1 MKRKLVAMLAVML
14 LLVYIAPE
22 VSHADELTGL
32 TLEKEMRAMMELKV
46 IKGYQDG
53 KVYPKAEVRRADFAA
68 FLARALKLQN
78 SIPEFTDVNP
88 SAAVA
93 GEIGAIQKTGY
104 MTGTSDGKFMPEK
117 SISREEMALTISRV
131 YKAKGFQSKGEDI
144 VIQDAPKF
152 TLNGGLKAAQL
163 LASLK
168 IMNGKPGEL
177 GGNSYIFN
185 PKDISTRDQV
195 AAVLYRY
202 LLIEE
207 SNGVPET
214 PGKEEP
220 NPTPSPVDPEVYQ
233 VASIQNGI
241 VVPTVAQYNKYEDAL
256 TALGNSNTLRV
267 MLKKNDIIKMKTGRV
282 FGAPNPKN
290 YTSIYEDIELKKEIT
305 YVERGREM
313 KHLGSGPNY
322 AIVEIAG
329 TTGYVK
335 HAEIDLVPAEL
346 VTGKDYYKNIN
357 GLLTHYTYNN
367 YNNPSKTYG
376 TYSIGPSPA
385 FLKEG
390 VEYNS
395 FDGVR
400 FYDSQNKLVGQ
411 EFPYFQYLS
420 ARTSTVYT
428 AEQLDN
434 YILTRLADRQ
444 ALGLARYSNATKDS
458 KLIGLGVK
466 LKELEKTHRVNAMLI
481 LATAIH
487 ESDFGISA
495 KALSCNNLFGIAAY
509 DSSTKL
515 CERSFAA
522 PEKSAEAFILE
533 YMNKKYLNPQGD
545 FPNGAAPGN
554 KTVGTNVKYAS
565 DPNWGSKIAGHL
577 WTMDQKLG
585 GQEYKRHT
593 LGRITYYN
601 NADGINVRTTPE
613 VSSNNLL
620 FTYKP
625 KKLGADGLFGYP
637 LVILDKTIGSDGKTW
652 YKVVADINPVVN
664 GIETQEFGWI
674 NEDLMTVTV
683 EKK

>member
-1 MKRKLVAMLAVML
+1 MKRKLVAILAVLL
-14 LLVYIAPE
+14 LLVHIAPE

-32 TLEKEMRAMMELKV
+32 TLEKEMRAMIELDV
-46 IKGYQDG
+46 IRGYKDG
-53 KVYPKAEVRRADFAA
+53 KVYPKAQVSRADFAA
-68 FLARALKLQN
+68 FLARALKLPDTTPQ
-78 SIPEFTDVNP
+78 FTDVNT

-104 MTGTSDGKFMPEK
+104 MTGTLDGKFMPEK
-117 SISREEMALTISRV
+117 LISREEMALTISRV
-131 YKAKGFQSKGEDI
+131 YKAKGHQGEVVNI

-152 TLNGGLKAAQL
+152 TLGGGLEAAQL

-168 IMNGKPGEL
+168 IMNGMPGTL
-177 GGNSYIFN
+177 GDNSFIFN

-202 LLIEE
+202 LE
-207 SNGVPET
+207 SNEVPEI
-214 PGKEEP
+214 PEIPDVE
-220 NPTPSPVDPEVYQ
+220 NPTPPPVDPEVYQ
-233 VASIQNGI
+233 VASIQNGK
-241 VVPTVAQYNKYEDAL
+241 VVPTVSQYSTYEGAL
-256 TALGNSNTLRV
+256 TALGSSNTLRV
-267 MLKKNDIIKMKTGRV
+267 MLKKNDIIKMKTGRA

-290 YTSIYEDIELKKEIT
+290 YTSIYEAADLKKEIT

-322 AIVEIAG
+322 AIVEVAG

-335 HAEIDLVPAEL
+335 HGEIDLVPAEL
-346 VTGKDYYKNIN
+346 VTGKDYYKNSN
-357 GLLTHYTYNN
+357 GMLIHYTYNN
-367 YNNPSKTYG
+367 YNNPNNTYG
-376 TYSIGPSPA
+376 SYSIGPSPA

-390 VEYNS
+390 LAYYS

-400 FYDSQNKLVGQ
+400 FYDNQNRLVGH

-428 AEQLDN
+428 AVQLDS
-434 YILTRLADRQ
+434 YIMARLADRQ
-444 ALGLARYSNATKDS
+444 ALGLARYSNATKNS
-458 KLIGLGVK
+458 KLIGLGLK

-515 CERSFAA
+515 CERTFTA
-522 PEKSAEAFILE
+522 PEKSAEAFILD
-533 YMNKKYLNPQGD
+533 YMNKKYINPQGD
-545 FPNGAAPGN
+545 FPNGAVTGN
-554 KTVGTNVKYAS
+554 KTVGLNVKYAS

-577 WTMDQKLG
+577 WTMDQQLG
-585 GQEYKRHT
+585 GLEYKRHM

-613 VSSNNLL
+613 VRGDNIL

-637 LVILDKTIGSDGKTW
+637 LVILDKVVGSDGATW

-664 GIETQEFGWI
+664 GKVTQDFGWV
-674 NEDLMTVTV
+674 NQDLMTVTI